1 LAGLNHLIAACT
13 LAIERGSF
21 NLPADVEA
29 GDLLESLLASLLADF
44 DHWFSRGHAL
54 LEQCPD
60 SVLNPDDRKELAERL
75 VDGQRSIAATR
86 SLLQASSQPMAV
98 SMEAMNPWHGLV
110 TEVWGLAAKLAV
122 DRRHQTLT

>member
-1 LAGLNHLIAACT
+1 M
-13 LAIERGSF
+13 

-44 DHWFSRGHAL
+44 DHWFTRGQAL

-60 SVLNPDDRKELAERL
+60 SVLNPEERRELAERL
-75 VDGQRSIAATR
+75 VDGKRSIAATR

-98 SMEAMNPWHGLV
+98 SMGAMSPWHGLV

>member
-1 LAGLNHLIAACT
+1 MN
-13 LAIERGSF
+13 F
-21 NLPADVEA
+21 PADVGA

-44 DHWFSRGHAL
+44 DHWFSRGQAL

-60 SVLNPDDRKELAERL
+60 SVLNQEERRELAERL
-75 VDGQRSIAATR
+75 VDGKRSIAATR

-98 SMEAMNPWHGLV
+98 SMQAVSPWHGLV

-122 DRRHQTLT
+122 DRRS

>member
-1 LAGLNHLIAACT
+1 
-13 LAIERGSF
+13 
-21 NLPADVEA
+21 LPADVEA

-44 DHWFSRGHAL
+44 DHWFSRGQAL

-60 SVLNPDDRKELAERL
+60 RVLNPADRKKLAERF

-98 SMEAMNPWHGLV
+98 SMAAMNPWHALV

-122 DRRHQTLT
+122 DRRNQTLT

>member
-1 LAGLNHLIAACT
+1 MAGLNHLIAACT

-44 DHWFSRGHAL
+44 DHWFSRGQAL
-54 LEQCPD
+54 LKQCPD
-60 SVLNPDDRKELAERL
+60 RVLNPDDRKEFAERL
-75 VDGQRSIAATR
+75 VDAQRSIAATR

-98 SMEAMNPWHGLV
+98 SMAAMNPWHGLV

-122 DRRHQTLT
+122 DRRDQTLT